1 MNITIMGAFAV
12 AVFAMILLYV
22 RGENYKRK
30 AKQLASTLDG
40 ANREAKYLSEVVIEL
55 AKEEQLL
62 LRERFNRVQRMG
74 SPKVELMRFTG
85 LLIEASETVIS
96 DSTVGGRS
104 VQQAFKLYVAN
115 YSQFAFEDFNNFI
128 LQETA
133 QKRQLWTKNNIQ
145 SYLDLCKVCIDDLET

>member
-30 AKQLASTLDG
+30 AKQLASTLDS

-55 AKEEQLL
+55 AKEEQKL

>member
-30 AKQLASTLDG
+30 AKQLASTLDS

-55 AKEEQLL
+55 AKEEQKL

-96 DSTVGGRS
+96 DSTVGSRS

>member
-30 AKQLASTLDG
+30 AKQLASTLDS

-55 AKEEQLL
+55 AKEEQKL

-145 SYLDLCKVCIDDLET
+145 SYLDLCKVCIDDIET

>member
-30 AKQLASTLDG
+30 AKQLASTLDS

-55 AKEEQLL
+55 AKEEQKL

-133 QKRQLWTKNNIQ
+133 QKRQLWTKTIF
-145 SYLDLCKVCIDDLET
+145 KVTSIYAKSVLMI